1 MKIGFVGL
9 GIMGRPMA
17 HNLMKGGHTVYLY
30 SIPSIPQD
38 LIGDKGIARPSS
50 KKVPPN
56 PKHPPPSHP

>member
-38 LIGDKGIARPSS
+38 LIGDKGVVSPMSF
-50 KKVPPN
+50 
-56 PKHPPPSHP
+56 